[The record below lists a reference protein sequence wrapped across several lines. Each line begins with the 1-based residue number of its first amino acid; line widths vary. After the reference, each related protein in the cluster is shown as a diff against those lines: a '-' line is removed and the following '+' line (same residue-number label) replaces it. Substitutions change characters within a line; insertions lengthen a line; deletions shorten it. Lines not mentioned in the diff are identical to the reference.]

1 MEKRLLLAFALTFA
15 VLMIMQPLV
24 SRYAQ
29 KPQPPAAPEAAQ
41 SQTQAQATTAAAPPA
56 PATTPAAPA
65 ADIQAQSESEVVI
78 ENDLY
83 RITFTNR
90 GAQVKSWV
98 LKKYQDKPKG
108 QPLELVHPLSA
119 EKHGHPL
126 SLWTYDPALRQK
138 LKEVLYVIRCG
149 PKDLVAAPDGHSE
162 SEMPRLPCTLSAP
175 AEVTFEYADGET
187 TVRKAFHFDHSYVVH
202 IETSVV
208 HKGVEQTAYPA
219 WPSAFGDQQLPA
231 QFAYARIAWQ
241 NGGKIERLEPKKVSG
256 GNTLPGPLHWA
267 GVEGQYFGAVFLPDD
282 PDHAALITLH
292 EGMEVLSNP
301 AKPEGDKKPVAVLGV
316 AVGDPRGPTRIRVF
330 VGPKSLDVLGS
341 VHATSLAADQGWA
354 PDLKGLVDFG
364 FFGFIARPLFLW
376 LKWTHDHWVANWGW
390 SILILT
396 VIINVALLPLRL
408 TSMKSALKMQKV
420 APQIKAVQEKY
431 KKYKFNDPK
440 KQEMNAEIA
449 AIYKRESINP
459 AGGCIPMLLQFP
471 FLIAFYTMLTV
482 AIELRHAHWLWIQ
495 DLAAPDPYYI
505 LPIGIVV
512 SMFLVQRITP
522 QAGMDPMQQKMMS
535 VMMPVM
541 LGVISVNLSSGL
553 GLYWSAGNAISFVQ
567 QILVNRSSFGREM
580 RAEIEKRQQKRKK

>member
-1 MEKRLLLAFALTFA
+1 MERRLLLAFALTFL
-15 VLMIMQPLV
+15 VLMVMQPLV
-24 SRYAQ
+24 SRYVQ
-29 KPQPPAAPEAAQ
+29 KPQPPAPE
-41 SQTQAQATTAAAPPA
+41 TAPA
-56 PATTPAAPA
+56 PAATPPAAPA
-65 ADIQAQSESEVVI
+65 PAVAAQAAPAAPVAGIQAQAESEAVI

-98 LKKYQDKPKG
+98 LKKFQDKPGG
-108 QPLELVHPLSA
+108 QPLELVHTLSA
-119 EKHGHPL
+119 EKYGYPL
-126 SLWTYDPALRQK
+126 SLWTYDATLRKK
-138 LKEVLYVIRCG
+138 LNEALYVASAG
-149 PKDLVAAPDGHSE
+149 GAL
-162 SEMPRLPCTLSAP
+162 TAP
-175 AEVTFEYADGET
+175 ADIIFEYADGET
-187 TVRKAFHFDHSYVVH
+187 SVRKVFRFDHSYVVH
-202 IETSVV
+202 VETSVTY
-208 HKGVEQTAYPA
+208 KGSLQPAYPA
-219 WPSAFGDQQLPA
+219 WPSAFGDQHLPA
-231 QFAYARIAWQ
+231 QFAHARIVWQ

-267 GVEGQYFGAVFLPDD
+267 GVEGQYFGVVFLPDD
-282 PDHAALITLH
+282 PGHAALVTLH
-292 EGMEVLSNP
+292 EGMEIPEDP
-301 AKPEGDKKPVAVLGV
+301 AKPEGGKKPVPILGA
-316 AVGDPRGPTRIRVF
+316 AVGDPRGVTSTRIF

-341 VHATSLAADQGWA
+341 VHATPLAADLGWA

-408 TSMKSALKMQKV
+408 SSMKSALKMQKV

-449 AIYKRESINP
+449 AIYKREKINP
-459 AGGCIPMLLQFP
+459 AGGCIPLLLQFP

-482 AIELRHAHWLWIQ
+482 AIELRHAPWLWVK
-495 DLAAPDPYYI
+495 DLAAPDPYYL

-541 LGVISVNLSSGL
+541 LGVISITLSAGL
-553 GLYWSAGNAISFVQ
+553 GLYWSAGNVISFVQ

-580 RAEIEKRQQKRKK
+580 RAEIEKKQQKRKK

>member
-29 KPQPPAAPEAAQ
+29 KQQPPAPEAAP
-41 SQTQAQATTAAAPPA
+41 AQATAPAAPSAPAAAP
-56 PATTPAAPA
+56 TAPA
-65 ADIQAQSESEVVI
+65 AQSTANIQAQTESEIVI

-83 RITFTNR
+83 RITITNR

-98 LKKYQDKPKG
+98 LKKFQDKPG
-108 QPLELVHPLSA
+108 GHPLELVHALSA
-119 EKHGHPL
+119 EKYGHPL
-126 SLWTYDPALRQK
+126 SLWTYDAGLRKK
-138 LKEVLYVIRCG
+138 LNEALYVTTAG
-149 PKDLVAAPDGHSE
+149 G
-162 SEMPRLPCTLSAP
+162 TLSAP

-202 IETSVV
+202 VETSVT
-208 HKGVEQTAYPA
+208 HQGTEQPAYQA

-231 QFAYARIAWQ
+231 QFAHSRIAWQ

-256 GNTLPGPLHWA
+256 GKTLPGPLHWA
-267 GVEGQYFGAVFLPDD
+267 GVEGQYFGVVFLPDD
-282 PDHAALITLH
+282 PDHSALVTLH
-292 EGMEVLSNP
+292 EGMEVLADP
-301 AKPEGDKKPVAVLGV
+301 AKPEGDKKPVAILGV
-316 AVGDPRGPTRIRVF
+316 AVGDPRGPTRTRVF

-408 TSMKSALKMQKV
+408 SSMKSALKMQKV

-449 AIYKRESINP
+449 AIYKRENINP

-535 VMMPVM
+535 IMMPVM
-541 LGVISVNLSSGL
+541 LGVISVNLSAGL

-567 QILVNRSSFGREM
+567 QILVNRSGFGREM
-580 RAEIEKRQQKRKK
+580 RAEIEKKQQKRKK

>member
-1 MEKRLLLAFALTFA
+1 MSEFQNPQQDPGTEKRLLLAFALTFL
-15 VLMIMQPLV
+15 VLMVMQPLV
-24 SRYAQ
+24 SRYVQ
-29 KPQPPAAPEAAQ
+29 KQPPPPAPEATTEAPTPVVA
-41 SQTQAQATTAAAPPA
+41 SAPAEAPPGPAAETAVATVQAQA
-56 PATTPAAPA
+56 
-65 ADIQAQSESEVVI
+65 ESEVVI

-98 LKKYQDKPKG
+98 LKQFQDKPRG
-108 QPLELVHPLSA
+108 QPLELVHALSA
-119 EKHGHPL
+119 EKYGYPL
-126 SLWTYDPALRQK
+126 SLWTYDAALRKK
-138 LKEVLYVIRCG
+138 LNEALYVTPASG
-149 PKDLVAAPDGHSE
+149 
-162 SEMPRLPCTLSAP
+162 TLSAP
-175 AEVTFEYADGET
+175 ADITFEYAEGET
-187 TVRKAFHFDHSYVVH
+187 SVRKVFHFDHSYVVQV
-202 IETSVV
+202 ETSVT
-208 HKGVEQTAYPA
+208 HKGVAQPAYPA
-219 WPSAFGDQQLPA
+219 WPSAFGDQHTPA
-231 QFAYARIAWQ
+231 EFAHSRVVWQ
-241 NGGKIERLEPKKVSG
+241 NGGKIERLEAKKVSG
-256 GNTLPGPLHWA
+256 GNTVPGPLHWA
-267 GVEGQYFGAVFLPDD
+267 GVEGQYFGVVFLPDD
-282 PDHAALITLH
+282 PDDSALVTLH
-292 EGMEVLSNP
+292 EGLEVPADP
-301 AKPEGDKKPVAVLGV
+301 AKPEGDKKPVDILG
-316 AVGDPRGPTRIRVF
+316 AATGDPRGHTSTRVF

-341 VHATSLAADQGWA
+341 VHATSLATDQGWS

-364 FFGFIARPLFLW
+364 FFSFIARPLFLW

-408 TSMKSALKMQKV
+408 SSMKSALKMQKV

-449 AIYKRESINP
+449 ALYKREKINP

-482 AIELRHAHWLWIQ
+482 AIELRHAPWLWIR
-495 DLAAPDPYYI
+495 DLAAPDPYYL

-535 VMMPVM
+535 VMMPIM
-541 LGVISVNLSSGL
+541 LGVISVNLSAGL
-553 GLYWSAGNAISFVQ
+553 GLYWSAGNVISFVQ
-567 QILVNRSSFGREM
+567 QILVNRSGFGREM